1 MEQCTGRCA
10 SGGGQSWDHLQLAQP
25 FQPTQH
31 RSTHPLPPSLPG
43 TITAEELREALK
55 QKGSLMKAEEL
66 EGLLKLIDQDES
78 GCIDYEVGVGWGA
91 AGQWAWV
98 GC

>member
-1 MEQCTGRCA
+1 MHAYLHGPLPTA
-10 SGGGQSWDHLQLAQP
+10 AAQ
-25 FQPTQH
+25 TRSH
-31 RSTHPLPPSLPG
+31 RSHCPPPPPPHPCPG

-78 GCIDYEVGVGWGA
+78 GCIDYEVGVGWGFGA
-91 AGQWAWV
+91 KPV
-98 GC
+98 LR

>member
-1 MEQCTGRCA
+1 MEPLATGSTVSA
-10 SGGGQSWDHLQLAQP
+10 HTAP
-25 FQPTQH
+25 PPPT
-31 RSTHPLPPSLPG
+31 PPLLPPPG

-78 GCIDYEVGVGWGA
+78 GCIDYEVGVGWGFGA
-91 AGQWAWV
+91 KPV
-98 GC
+98 LR